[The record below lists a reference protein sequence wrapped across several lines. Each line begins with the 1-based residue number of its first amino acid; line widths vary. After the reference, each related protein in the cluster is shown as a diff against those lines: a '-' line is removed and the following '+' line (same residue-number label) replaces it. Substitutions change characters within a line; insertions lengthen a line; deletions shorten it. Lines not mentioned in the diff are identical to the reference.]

1 MNELEQ
7 AHQIAQDQ
15 AELCKIFSH
24 PSRILILWAL
34 IRKDL
39 SVGDIARF
47 VGASVQNTSHH
58 LRIMKGIG
66 ILHAH
71 RKGQSIFYGIA
82 DEDKCQNL
90 LRKAPSSMRSHRSE
104 FGL

>member
-1 MNELEQ
+1 MIELEQ
-7 AHQIAQDQ
+7 AHQIAQEQ
-15 AELCKIFSH
+15 AELCKGFSY

-34 IRKDL
+34 AKKDL
-39 SVGDIARF
+39 AVGEIATA

-71 RKGQSIFYGIA
+71 RDGQSIRYGIA
-82 DEDKCQNL
+82 DRGRCQTL
-90 LRKAPSSMRSHRSE
+90 LNEAPASMDAPE
-104 FGL
+104 

>member
-1 MNELEQ
+1 MIELEQ
-7 AHQIAQDQ
+7 THQIAEAQ

-34 IRKDL
+34 NDSDL
-39 SVGDIARF
+39 SVGEIAEY
-47 VGASVQNTSHH
+47 VGASIQNTSHH

-71 RKGQSIFYGIA
+71 REGQLIYYGIA
-82 DEDKCQNL
+82 DEDRCRNL
-90 LRKAPSSMRSHRSE
+90 LRMAPTSKQSQNRA
-104 FGL
+104 FGP

>member
-7 AHQIAQDQ
+7 THQIAQDQ

-34 IRKDL
+34 IRRDL
-39 SVGDIARF
+39 SVGDIAKF
-47 VGASVQNTSHH
+47 VGSSVQNTSHH

-71 RKGQSIFYGIA
+71 RDGQSIRYGIA
-82 DEDKCQNL
+82 DRGRCQTL
-90 LRKAPSSMRSHRSE
+90 LNKAPASMDAPE
-104 FGL
+104 

>member
-1 MNELEQ
+1 MIELKQ
-7 AHQIAQDQ
+7 THQIAEEQ

-34 IRKDL
+34 TDRDL
-39 SVGDIARF
+39 SVGEIAEN
-47 VGASVQNTSHH
+47 VGASIQNTSHH

-71 RKGQSIFYGIA
+71 REGQLVYYGIA
-82 DEDKCQNL
+82 DEDRCRNL
-90 LRKAPSSMRSHRSE
+90 LRMAPTPKQSNNK
-104 FGL
+104 GLGQ